1 MAGMRLHG
9 VVRFHRARDTE
20 EARSLLSG
28 YGGRAALL
36 AGGTDV
42 ARSPRRDIEGL
53 IDITDAGL
61 SYVKSLDQGGLS
73 LGATTTLGELLD
85 DAHVGAYA
93 GGVFHE
99 ALDAYSVPPLR
110 NTATIGGAVVSA
122 HPWADMPTLL
132 VALGA
137 EVRWEDGAQH
147 RAALEDVY
155 GGRFREVFRQ
165 AVLTEIRLPRWTGA
179 FAFGKLTRS
188 QADIALVNAVCG
200 IGVEEGRVTWAR
212 VAVGATPARGQRLS
226 WAEEALTGAAPG
238 QRLWSEVAAMVSEQ
252 LETSDDRRAEGAWRR
267 KAAGSM
273 IARLLAR
280 AAERTQG

>member
-1 MAGMRLHG
+1 MAGMRLQG

-20 EARSLLSG
+20 EARSLLAG

-61 SYVKSLDQGGLS
+61 SYVAPSDQGGLS
-73 LGATTTLGELLD
+73 IGATTTLGELLD
-85 DAHVGAYA
+85 NAHVADHA
-93 GGVFHE
+93 VGVMRE
-99 ALDAYSVPPLR
+99 ALEAYSVPPLR
-110 NTATIGGAVVSA
+110 NTATIGGSVVSA

-137 EVRWEDGAQH
+137 EVRWEDGARQ

-155 GGRFREVFRQ
+155 AGRFREVFRQ

-200 IGVEEGRVTWAR
+200 VGVEDGRVTWAR
-212 VAVGATPARGQRLS
+212 VAVGAMPARGQRIP
-226 WAEEALTGAAPG
+226 WAEEVLTGEMPG
-238 QRLWSEVAAMVSEQ
+238 PRLWSELAAMVSER